1 MEEEFYATVKLIS
14 GEELICRLSYLT
26 EEDTCLIH
34 EPMLVEHISR
44 KKNNQNITG
53 FTLTEWIH
61 STFDD
66 LFLLPREHII
76 TMTECC
82 EKIERFYLKCL
93 SDDKKAKSLL
103 KQQRERNHSNPEKI
117 VPGYV
122 GSVDQTREILEKI
135 FKGS

>member
-14 GEELICRLSYLT
+14 GEEIVCRLSYLT

-34 EPMLVEHISR
+34 EPMLVEHVIRR
-44 KKNNQNITG
+44 KNKHNIDG

-66 LFLLPREHII
+66 LFLLPREHIL
-76 TMTECC
+76 TMIECDDKV
-82 EKIERFYLKCL
+82 EKFYLKCL
-93 SDDKKAKSLL
+93 SDDKRAKASL
-103 KQQRERNHSNPEKI
+103 KQQLERNVDPDKI
-117 VPGYV
+117 LPGYV
-122 GSVDQTREILEKI
+122 GSVDQTRKILEKI